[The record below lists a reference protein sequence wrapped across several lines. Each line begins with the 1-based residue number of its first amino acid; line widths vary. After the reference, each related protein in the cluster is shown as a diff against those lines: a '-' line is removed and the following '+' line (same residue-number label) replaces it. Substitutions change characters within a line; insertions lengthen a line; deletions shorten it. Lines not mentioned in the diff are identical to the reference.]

1 MTMIKVKVE
10 KTKTG
15 FSAYAAKYSAFT
27 TGKTVVELVTNM
39 VESLNLYFEEAGIKK
54 VVSPG
59 DVRFEVDVTS
69 IFELFPVINVKALA
83 GRLGMNYTL
92 ISHYA
97 TGRKKPS
104 SRQAERILEGIH
116 EIGRELSELRLIV

>member
-10 KTKTG
+10 TKKRG
-15 FSAYAAKYSAFT
+15 FSDYAAKYSAFT
-27 TGKTVVELVTNM
+27 TGKTVMELVTNM

-69 IFELFPVINVKALA
+69 IFEIFPVINVTALA